1 MSSPKFLDA
10 RLSRRSWVALAV
22 SALSGC
28 GGGGTDTAGLPGT
41 GGTGASYPGT
51 GGTGIYQGSITG
63 FGSVIVNG
71 VTFDNSSANMQ
82 INGVDVEQDRLRL
95 GMVATVRGVH
105 NVNTATGMANSVEV
119 WAIGQG
125 RVYEVQSNQ
134 FKVAGM
140 TIRTNSATWFYDLA
154 SPLSEGAY
162 VSVWGLQADS
172 DGETWT
178 ASCVQAS
185 SAAASVI
192 GSGRVKF
199 DDGERKIN
207 DLVLT
212 GTVANN
218 LPNETLMRVQGTLD
232 LNGALRVQS
241 AQAITS
247 SVVAQAQG
255 DVEIEGLITSAVTA
269 SGFML
274 GSISVN
280 TSTSTYEPAG
290 ALLVLGSKVEVYG
303 YWQNGV
309 LRATKVELED
319 GHSSS
324 EVSIKAVLQQ
334 FTSLSDFVMQGQRCD
349 ATGAEI
355 SSSARAALPTSAGAV
370 GNLVF
375 KVKGSKSG
383 DWLLVSSMELDH

>member
-1 MSSPKFLDA
+1 
-10 RLSRRSWVALAV
+10 VALAV

-71 VTFDNSSANMQ
+71 VTFDNSTADMQ

-105 NVNTATGMANSVEV
+105 NVNTTTGTADSVEV

-140 TIRTNSATWFYDLA
+140 TIHTNSATWFYDLA

-172 DGETWT
+172 DGEAWA

-192 GSGRVKF
+192 SSGRVKF

-212 GTVANN
+212 GTVANT
-218 LPNETLMRVQGTLD
+218 LADETLMRVLGTLD

-241 AQAITS
+241 AQAIIS
-247 SVVAQAQG
+247 SVAAQAQG

-274 GSISVN
+274 GGISVN

-303 YWQNGV
+303 FWQNGI
-309 LRATKVELED
+309 LKATKVELED
-319 GHSSS
+319 GHPSS
-324 EVSIKAVLQQ
+324 EVSIKAPLQQ

-355 SSSARAALPTSAGAV
+355 STSTRAALPTSAGAV
-370 GNLVF
+370 STVVF

-383 DWLLVSSMELDH
+383 DRLLVTSMELDH